1 MIGRNRRGNRHA
13 SMRARLAV
21 ASAVLATAGAIG
33 AVAVAASS
41 DPAPSTAQ
49 SAGYTLNFRHTVS
62 EGTALSAALSQ
73 WATSQ
78 QKSLSMLSQMAP
90 MKGFSTVRKGSTV
103 YAVQRGVVVLARR
116 HWLIV
121 KSASGAPRMWL
132 LNSKTQVM
140 NVAGSSAGTA
150 AMTGSAAATTAAVQ
164 QGNMAPAAQVMAG
177 STATVNAL
185 NNPAP
190 KPATFTVAIA
200 GTTETVTI
208 TITPSTAT
216 IAPTTTQV
224 AQQVTQQT
232 GTTLTTTTQPT
243 FAATNHVAR
252 GDLVMVVGIE
262 RHGILWAQLVLF
274 SVPGTTVSPP
284 PTPTAPTATMP
295 AVTPPATPAM
305 TAPAVTP
312 ASTATMTPSV
322 SSTHL

>member
-33 AVAVAASS
+33 AVAVAATS

-62 EGTALSAALSQ
+62 EGTALSAALSE

-90 MKGFSTVRKGSTV
+90 MRSFSTARNGKTV
-103 YAVQRGVVVLARR
+103 YAVQRGVVALATR
-116 HWLIV
+116 HWLLV
-121 KSASGAPRMWL
+121 KSANGSLHIWL
-132 LNSKTQVM
+132 LSGKTQVK
-140 NVAGSSAGTA
+140 NVASSAAGTA
-150 AMTGSAAATTAAVQ
+150 AMTGSATATNAAMQ

-177 STATVNAL
+177 SAATVNAL

-190 KPATFTVAIA
+190 KPTSFTVAIA

-216 IAPTTTQV
+216 IAPTSTQV

-243 FAATNHVAR
+243 FGATSHVAR
-252 GDLVMVVGIE
+252 GDMVLVAGVE

-274 SVPGTTVSPP
+274 SAPGTTVSPP
-284 PTPTAPTATMP
+284 PTPTAP
-295 AVTPPATPAM
+295 AVTPPATPTM
-305 TAPAVTP
+305 TTPPATP
-312 ASTATMTPSV
+312 TSPATMTPTV
-322 SSTHL
+322 SNTHI